1 MAPTKPKKT
10 ASPPRSEE
18 PAASTVRV
26 SRSGRSP
33 ERASARTLEKQAE
46 RMLATLGLEGAEL
59 SIALVDDATIHA
71 LNKAYRKKD
80 KPTDV
85 LSFAQHDDALSH
97 VKSAQA
103 KSPHAQRSQAQRSG
117 AKGARAAKP
126 SAAPGLLLGDVIVS
140 LDTAAR
146 QAAERDRSLAAE
158 LTTLL
163 AHGVLHLAGFDHR
176 TDDEEREMNAYAAVL
191 EAAALAKKPL
201 RLTLRGRG

>member
-10 ASPPRSEE
+10 AGPPRSEG

-33 ERASARTLEKQAE
+33 VRASARALEKQAE

-59 SIALVDDATIHA
+59 SIALVDDPTIHA

-85 LSFAQHDDALSH
+85 LSFAQHDDALSL
-97 VKSAQA
+97 A
-103 KSPHAQRSQAQRSG
+103 KGAQAQR
-117 AKGARAAKP
+117 ARAAKP
-126 SAAPGLLLGDVIVS
+126 SAAQGLLLGDVIVS

-201 RLTLRGRG
+201 RLALRERR

>member
-10 ASPPRSEE
+10 AGPPRSEG

-33 ERASARTLEKQAE
+33 VRASARALEKQAE

-59 SIALVDDATIHA
+59 SIALVDDPTIHA

-85 LSFAQHDDALSH
+85 LSFAQHDDALSL
-97 VKSAQA
+97 A
-103 KSPHAQRSQAQRSG
+103 KGAQAQRSG

-126 SAAPGLLLGDVIVS
+126 SAAQGFLLGDVIVS

-201 RLTLRGRG
+201 RLALRERR

>member
-10 ASPPRSEE
+10 ASPPRSEG
-18 PAASTVRV
+18 PSPSTVRV

-33 ERASARTLEKQAE
+33 ERASARALERQAE
-46 RMLATLGLEGAEL
+46 RMLAVLGLEGAEL
-59 SIALVDDATIHA
+59 SIALVDDPTIHA

-85 LSFAQHDDALSH
+85 LSFAQHDDALGL
-97 VKSAQA
+97 
-103 KSPHAQRSQAQRSG
+103 AQRSQA
-117 AKGARAAKP
+117 KGAQAKKVQGTERGP
-126 SAAPGLLLGDVIVS
+126 SPGLLLGDVILS

-201 RLTLRGRG
+201 RLALRERG

>member
-10 ASPPRSEE
+10 ASPPRSE
-18 PAASTVRV
+18 AQASATVRV

-33 ERASARTLEKQAE
+33 ERASARTLEKQAQ
-46 RMLATLGLEGAEL
+46 RMLAVLGLEGAEL

-85 LSFAQHDDALSH
+85 LSFAQHDDALS
-97 VKSAQA
+97 QA
-103 KSPHAQRSQAQRSG
+103 KSAR
-117 AKGARAAKP
+117 AKGARPAKQG
-126 SAAPGLLLGDVIVS
+126 AAPSLLLGDVIVS

-146 QAAERDRSLAAE
+146 QAAERSRSLGAE

-163 AHGVLHLAGFDHR
+163 AHGILHLAGFDHR

-201 RLTLRGRG
+201 RLALREHG

>member
-10 ASPPRSEE
+10 AGPPRSEG

-33 ERASARTLEKQAE
+33 VRASARALEKQAE

-59 SIALVDDATIHA
+59 SIALVDDPTIHA

-85 LSFAQHDDALSH
+85 LSFAQHDDALSL
-97 VKSAQA
+97 A
-103 KSPHAQRSQAQRSG
+103 KGAQAQR
-117 AKGARAAKP
+117 ARAAKP
-126 SAAPGLLLGDVIVS
+126 SAAQGFLLGDVIVS

-201 RLTLRGRG
+201 RLALRERR